1 MKRKIIAV
9 INDQTGVIHA
19 VLEGYQSSFPFSGI
33 PSKYIRFTG
42 YLYGDSYEYFTVV
55 FDYFG
60 FEQEVSNE
68 KYSLIYEYEEVADG
82 QED

>member
-9 INDQTGVIHA
+9 INDQTGVTCA
-19 VLEGYQSSFPFSGI
+19 VLEGYQSFLPFSGI
-33 PSKYIRFTG
+33 PSKYIRSTG
-42 YLYGDSYEYFTVV
+42 YSYGDSDEYFTVV

-68 KYSLIYEYEEVADG
+68 KYSLVYEYEEVA
-82 QED
+82 E